1 MGGVVHSRLLQVL
14 LSDVTGKRRGE
25 KRESNDEEL
34 LSFLFIVALSEE
46 IKA

>member
-1 MGGVVHSRLLQVL
+1 MGGVVHTRLLQVL

-34 LSFLFIVALSEE
+34 LSILFIVALSEE